1 MTTIIDRTLASPVPN
16 PETAAFWEATKAGRF
31 TLRYCRDCGRTH
43 WYPRAI
49 CPHCFSAETE
59 WRDASGK
66 GVIHA
71 FSVMSRADPPYVVA
85 FVTLAEGPTM
95 LTNLVECESDALAIG
110 QPVEVVFKRTDN
122 GTQLPMFRPAGG

>member
-1 MTTIIDRTLASPVPN
+1 MTLITDRTLASPVPN
-16 PETAAFWEATKAGRF
+16 PETAAFWDATKQGRF

-49 CPHCFSAETE
+49 CPHCFSANTE

-66 GVIHA
+66 GEIHA
-71 FSVMSRADPPYVVA
+71 FSVMARATPPYVVA

-95 LTNLVECESDALAIG
+95 LTNLVECDTDALAIG
-110 QPVEVVFKRTDN
+110 QAVEVVFRATDN
-122 GTQLPMFRPAGG
+122 GTQLPMFRPARG